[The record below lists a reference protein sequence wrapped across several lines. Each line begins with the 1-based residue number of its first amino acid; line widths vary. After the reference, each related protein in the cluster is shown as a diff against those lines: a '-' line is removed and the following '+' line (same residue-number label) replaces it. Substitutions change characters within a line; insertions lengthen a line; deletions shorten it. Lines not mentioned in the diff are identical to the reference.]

1 MSTSGSEIARMQNFY
16 SSLRDGLLAKRKEIT
31 SIVQQTK
38 IKGDYSEALIRD
50 FIQQH
55 ISQAFTVGH
64 GIIYDERNGKT
75 SGECDGLIYFTNVKP
90 ITQYQDLVITTPD
103 SIKFAI
109 QVKSTLNSSTLKEAI
124 KNLQSVKEMND
135 GILCWVVGFT
145 ARTLLKTLYFNAW
158 KSGVIQYLHVF
169 ESRCKT
175 EDKELLEKQTSSFI
189 HFLKQDIG
197 TYAKRIHF
205 MIHNKKGEMVVLDRD
220 YDEQKV
226 KEILTAL
233 YID

>member
-1 MSTSGSEIARMQNFY
+1 MSTSGSDIARTQNFY
-16 SSLRDGLLAKRKEIT
+16 SSLRDELLAKRKKIT

-38 IKGDYSEALIRD
+38 IKGDYHEALIRD
-50 FIQQH
+50 FIRQN
-55 ISQAFTVGH
+55 ISPAFTVGH
-64 GIIYDERNGKT
+64 GIIYDERNGRT
-75 SGECDGLIYFTNVKP
+75 SRECDGLIYFTNLKP
-90 ITQYQDLVITTPD
+90 LTQYQDLVITTPGNT
-103 SIKFAI
+103 KFVI

-124 KNLQSVKEMND
+124 KNFQSVKEMDD

-169 ESRCKT
+169 ESKCKT

-197 TYAKRIHF
+197 TYTKRIHF
-205 MIHNKKGEMVVLDRD
+205 MIHNKKGEMVLLDRD

-226 KEILTAL
+226 KDILASL

>member
-1 MSTSGSEIARMQNFY
+1 MQNFY
-16 SSLRDGLLAKRKEIT
+16 SSLRDELLAKRRKIT
-31 SIVQQTK
+31 SLVQQTK
-38 IKGDYSEALIRD
+38 IKGDYHEALIRD

-64 GIIYDERNGKT
+64 GIIYDARSGKT
-75 SGECDGLIYFTNVKP
+75 SGECDGLVYFTNVKP
-90 ITQYQDLVITTPD
+90 LTQYQDLVITTPG
-103 SIKFAI
+103 STKFVI

-124 KNLQSVKEMND
+124 KNFQPIKEMND

-145 ARTLLKTLYFNAW
+145 TRTLLKTLYFNAW
-158 KSGVIQYLHVF
+158 KSGVIQHLHVF

-175 EDKELLEKQTSSFI
+175 EDKGLLEKQTRSFI
-189 HFLKQDIG
+189 RFLRQDIG

-205 MIHNKKGEMVVLDRD
+205 MVHNKKGKMVLLDRD

-226 KEILTAL
+226 KEVIASL
-233 YID
+233 YAG